1 MQQLRKH
8 HLPDER
14 CAPHDDQNATRATY
28 GRRLAELL
36 QPYRGGDALV
46 LALPPGGVRIAS
58 EVARSLRLPLG
69 LIVAC
74 AFYVSSYPRVLAGAI
89 SEGGGLVLNGAA
101 FREPGVTP
109 EAIWQA
115 ANQARLEIAA
125 QVAVYRRGRPLPLCH
140 RRPII
145 LINDTMG
152 SGLVPLAAIQSL
164 HRLHPLQYIVAVPH
178 ATSQAIE
185 RVAHYATVV
194 VVRESDQ
201 DAPDDDIE
209 CLRIAPSEADVTTL
223 WTPRIAQEPVEEH

>member
-8 HLPDER
+8 PPPDGR
-14 CAPHDDQNATRATY
+14 CAPSDDRAVTRATY

-74 AFYVSSYPRVLAGAI
+74 AFYVSTYPRVLGGAI

-125 QVAVYRRGRPLPLCH
+125 QVAIYRRGRPLPLCH
-140 RRPII
+140 RRPVI
-145 LINDTMG
+145 LVNDTMG

-164 HRLHPLQYIVAVPH
+164 HRLHPLQYIVAVPD
-178 ATSQAIE
+178 ATTQAIE
-185 RVAHYATVV
+185 RVGHYATVV
-194 VVRESDQ
+194 VVRECDQ
-201 DAPDDDIE
+201 DALDDDIA
-209 CLRIAPSEADVTTL
+209 CLRNESCDDDVTTL
-223 WTPRIAQEPVEEH
+223 WTPGLARTAVEDH

>member
-8 HLPDER
+8 RPPDDR
-14 CAPHDDQNATRATY
+14 CAPSDDRDAARATY

-46 LALPPGGVRIAS
+46 LALPPGGVRIGG

-74 AFYVSSYPRVLAGAI
+74 AFYVSTYPRVLAGAI

-115 ANQARLEIAA
+115 ANQARLEIAT
-125 QVAVYRRGRPLPLCH
+125 QVAVYRRGQPLPLCH

-145 LINDTMG
+145 LVNDTMG

-164 HRLHPLQYIVAVPH
+164 HRLHPLQYIVAVPY

-185 RVAHYATVV
+185 RVGHYATVV
-194 VVRESDQ
+194 VVRECDQ
-201 DAPDDDIE
+201 DTPDDDIE
-209 CLRIAPSEADVTTL
+209 CRRIAPGEDDVTTL
-223 WTPRIAQEPVEEH
+223 WTSRMAQTPVAEY